1 MTQPSLLTR
10 RNATLQDMA
19 ALLQTQQTAK
29 LDMVVPAAQM
39 RSRDGL
45 LQIDGAG
52 EPILTPD
59 GVTTGAGRFRP
70 TELCD
75 GGIADKLSI
84 PAAYLRRMRESHL
97 DLFDVN
103 VNTWLADDPT
113 RRFLVRALRGDEGEP
128 GIARALLSERYRI
141 TDNLDVLMALL
152 EGIRASGANVEI
164 ASCDLTERRMYLKV
178 RAAEIAALAPRLLA
192 GYTSPFTGARGADN
206 PLVFAGFVATNSE
219 TGHGSFSI
227 TPRIEVQ
234 VCTNGMTIA
243 KDALREVHLG
253 GRLDD
258 GVVRWSER
266 TQQAALDLV
275 TRQATDAVRTF
286 LDVDYVT
293 AKIAEIEREAD
304 VPVSD
309 VPATLAYVGQHLRFT
324 AEEQNTILNHFISG
338 GDRTAGGVLHAVTST
353 AQTLPD
359 ADAAHEMERAG
370 LRAMRLAAAFQH

>member
-324 AEEQNTILNHFISG
+324 TEEQNTILNHFISG

-359 ADAAHEMERAG
+359 GDAAHEMERAG
-370 LRAMRLAAAFQH
+370 LRAMSLAAAFQH